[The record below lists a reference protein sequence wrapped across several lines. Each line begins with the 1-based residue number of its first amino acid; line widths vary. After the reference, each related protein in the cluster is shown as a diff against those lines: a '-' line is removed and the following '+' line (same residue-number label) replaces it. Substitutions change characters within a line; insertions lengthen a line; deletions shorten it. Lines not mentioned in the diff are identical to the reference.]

1 MNFPHRIT
9 ARLLSCAATLACAL
23 SLALPARAVAQ
34 ENAEEPRAF
43 CKVGRPQPSCDRML
57 FAQFTYYPR
66 IPADSDLESPYEWEI
81 GALVNRGSAQAVGA
95 TLVLGNDGNGVRT
108 AVKARYRRWLGRYAA
123 FDAAGG
129 LALARRTWAPTP
141 AADRTAVG
149 VTSDVALGL
158 TDWVSVGVRG
168 DLLWSDLDGAPAGN
182 TYGTVRVGTRPGVV
196 VSILGLALVAA
207 FAGDAG

>member
-1 MNFPHRIT
+1 MTFSHRIT
-9 ARLLSCAATLACAL
+9 TRLLACAATLACAL
-23 SLALPARAVAQ
+23 SLALPTRATAQ
-34 ENAEEPRAF
+34 ENAEEPRSF
-43 CKVGRPQPSCDRML
+43 CKIGRPQPSCDRML

-81 GALVNRGSAQAVGA
+81 GTLVNRGPAQAVGGA
-95 TLVLGNDGNGVRT
+95 LVLGNDGNGVRT
-108 AVKARYRRWLGRYAA
+108 ALKARYRRWLGRYAA

-129 LALARRTWAPTP
+129 LALARRDWPPTP

-149 VTSDVALGL
+149 VTGDVALGL

-168 DLLWSDLDGAPAGN
+168 DLLWSHLDREPVGG
-182 TYGTVRVGTRPGVV
+182 TYGTVRLGTRPGVV